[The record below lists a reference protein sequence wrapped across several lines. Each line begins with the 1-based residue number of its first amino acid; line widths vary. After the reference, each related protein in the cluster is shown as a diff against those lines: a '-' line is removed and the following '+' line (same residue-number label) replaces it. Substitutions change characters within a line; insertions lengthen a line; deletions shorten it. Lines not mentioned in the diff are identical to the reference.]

1 MTGTPGAAPR
11 SLAPCPASPNCVS
24 SEASDPRHAVPPFV
38 LRVSA
43 ADAWPALGEAVAAMP
58 RTRIVSSRDGALH
71 AEATSRIFRFVD
83 DLDLVLAPDGRRV
96 DVRSASRVGWSDL
109 GVNRRRVE
117 ELRATLRARGLVE

>member
-1 MTGTPGAAPR
+1 MAGTPGTASR

-24 SEASDPRHAVPPFV
+24 SEASDPRHAVAPWV
-38 LRVSA
+38 LRVPA
-43 ADAWPALGEAVAAMP
+43 ADAWPAIGEAVAAMP
-58 RTRIVSSRDGALH
+58 RTRIVRSRDGVLH

-83 DLDLVLAPDGRRV
+83 DLELVLAPDGRRV

-117 ELRATLRARGLVE
+117 QLRATLQARGLVE